1 MRWLSRFRLGR
12 RRRGAIDPR
21 HARAIIEAYGACL
34 DRRPAGEPHRPE
46 RELPYSKEE
55 IGRAILLAL
64 RFATVPETIRPLRH
78 GFVELERY
86 VPDDE
91 WTLIAEY
98 QRLDAAAT
106 ASLPADRRGAAERVL
121 RAVEE
126 RRERR
131 VELLAILEREAGDG
145 HEAAP

>member
-1 MRWLSRFRLGR
+1 MRWLSRFRFGR
-12 RRRGAIDPR
+12 RRPGAVDPR
-21 HARAIIEAYGACL
+21 HARTIIEAYGACL
-34 DRRPAGEPHRPE
+34 ERRPAGEPHRPE

-64 RFATVPETIRPLRH
+64 RFATAPETIRPLRH

-91 WTLIAEY
+91 WPLIADY
-98 QRLDAAAT
+98 QRLDATA
-106 ASLPADRRGAAERVL
+106 ASLPADRRDAALRVL

-131 VELLAILEREAGDG
+131 VELLAILEREA
-145 HEAAP
+145 AP